1 MATKRRGFE
10 SEQQRDE
17 ALLGLSPYESNYAPA
32 ADTTAAPTK
41 RSRGE
46 VFTDLAS
53 GAAKGIIGGVQDLA
67 TGVGML
73 VPGVEDNPETGWLD
87 ESANTAKNWL
97 QGQKSE
103 LVRSKEAE
111 LSRLIQDDNAT
122 VTDVLGYLA
131 NNKSDL
137 AAQMV
142 IESLGSMA
150 IGVGGTGAMMKLKA
164 VADFAKLGKMRAA
177 AVGAIPE
184 GLQSAGNVYAESGGN
199 LEAGLAGGAFTALAG
214 AVTPGNVMGA
224 AARKFAGKA
233 AGETVEG
240 TIEDVAG
247 RSIVGRTLGEAS
259 LRGAAA
265 RTGAAVVAETGQE
278 LLQEGG
284 EAAATQW
291 GKTGE
296 IDWQEV
302 GKQAAVGAALGGVM
316 GGGMHPLVGEGA
328 VGTRAAIEAE
338 RQRILQGRAAAA
350 TQAAAAD
357 PTNPTLETAA
367 DSARA
372 SAIGASTTPLERG
385 ILAENAATVAA
396 QTTMAAPDSDSAIDA
411 FQQGQQTSST
421 LRTGATVAEAAQQQA
436 TEQVAPLVQG
446 TYDPER
452 AEREGVTP
460 GTVTGAAEP
469 IASEETA
476 PLAAGTGSPLP
487 TIEPDLV
494 PARTLRFMGANTILQ
509 RLSEIP
515 PTPITAAQARSN
527 ALPQSVTLNDAI
539 RAVAEFDPATQ
550 TATSIAPFVELLHGA
565 QRPSQISET
574 VWNAFVR
581 DAQTETGVRIPL
593 PINEIVGR
601 TVMDTLNTIANRG
614 SRPGRILAN
623 VLRGANNPFL
633 NTVVRP
639 FTQEEINRRPD
650 ARGMVTSRG
659 AQIGDFAMNPR
670 PGRST
675 ESAFLHETVHALT
688 LSWLNTV
695 PSTDPLYQE
704 LKELMDRVRTE
715 ADIRGIEHYG
725 THPGGNERAR
735 MAEFMAEAFTRPPFQ
750 NFLDSIQVESG
761 RTGWDSFVEWVARL
775 IGQTTG
781 RPVTAPQVNALD
793 LALRLTQDA
802 MDRSGQIARNNNIP
816 PAPATAPVVEPTAAA
831 TPADP
836 VAAARQ
842 AYIDHFAQPGRMHE
856 GNPEAAARAADQLAS
871 DPERINDIANMELSG
886 NSGDLIGRVDDVT
899 IEYARAL
906 RDAAPATPVPAA
918 PSALDAARAALV
930 DYYSSPTGTY
940 PGDRAEAERAVERL
954 AARGTETLERVVSTP
969 GSTPQAIRDYAQAV
983 LATRPQRTPEERELE
998 EAIEGARNVGLVQAA
1013 IDRMQTLTDS
1023 ELRVELR
1030 QASRSPEGREL
1041 ARAILAS
1048 RGEVVRSRERQR
1060 TMETL
1065 LREAE
1070 SGFITYA
1077 RSRGVSDQRALD
1089 AIRDSKAKPTEDLR
1103 RITETTTVP
1112 LPEREFANAILRI
1125 RGEPITVLEPTT
1137 TPPSA
1142 GAAPT
1147 LTTPSN
1153 QNLTP
1158 AQRGAITRAR
1168 NAARQA
1174 AEERLAAN
1182 TDAAD
1187 LINYINSWTE
1197 STRVLGRSTAFK
1209 KGVIR
1214 LMRAIGTDEAR
1225 QYLINHINAVSSG
1238 QVAPA
1243 PPPAPTAPRSST
1255 PTISTPTP
1263 VTRQNTGD
1271 IIPMLPPSNIE
1282 PGTTGLPAG
1291 ETLPVPGSAPMTLMD
1306 AAAAVSRAERNL
1318 STITPG
1324 RHPDTGATLDVAALY
1339 AMPESD
1345 LRALEPRVSGM
1356 TNTNALARAILN
1368 QYAVERG
1375 EAVPFPQTN
1384 VPPMLGSNTTE
1395 RTARGLSH
1403 TFAGRDQYRQPLPAT
1418 PNSPPRPE
1426 LNFSTRLEQDKAA
1439 GILDQIGA
1447 FWQRVMSDP
1456 DQWQITPGEIE
1467 LGDLR
1472 QRVRSSS
1479 LNADVMN
1486 ELKRRYNETFVRKAR
1501 EWAAA
1506 NGQPDPGSFEVIRS
1520 LSPNSGSYWATIV
1533 THGVGRHPSGNPYLI
1548 NDPNRTGTGSL
1559 GASNTTTELANA
1571 PGSSDIAYRISAD
1584 LSYLKG
1590 SPVNVASSLLTN
1602 NNVRRQWQSL
1612 AATLRLTGDTLSAA
1626 SNASISAQGMPSA
1639 AYRALTHTQKVGANA
1654 LRMAH
1659 NAFVERNY
1667 ASERSNARA
1676 FSNLMINPDG
1686 VTFTAVYDPERS
1698 GGFPRGSVVTM
1709 EQLEQRIGMLDA
1721 HVQDEQGGLGKSS
1734 LVLAI
1739 ITNTMATS
1747 LESNNT
1753 ASNTIPAELESAAQ
1767 AAGESFDGYFFS
1779 QDDAVSQDIQDVM
1792 GQLAEPGLTGPERG
1806 ELNAR
1811 LRDLQAQR
1819 VEARDAE
1826 DGPVDM
1832 AEVERMQGEL
1842 TRMDQIGAGATIDVD
1857 GVARPLLNSEGRQIH
1872 PTREGVRNFWRWFGD
1887 SKVVDALGRPLVAY
1901 TGTSKDKDFDKFNIP
1916 KNGTWFSSD
1925 PKVASDYAKDND
1937 SQGYTQDGWN
1947 LIPKNT
1953 ASRVIPV
1960 YLRIE
1965 NFYKMTDAD
1974 YAAINVSNYKK
1985 AQGAFFDNLRAKG
1998 YDGID
2003 FGGGTYVVLKEARQI
2018 KSATGNTGAFDPN
2031 ETRIN
2036 FSYDTVPSNPTV
2048 AASPAAQ
2055 IAGTTQPVAPANP
2068 NEIRI
2073 APGRGLSA
2081 FERLTNWIRKALQDK
2096 HITLKR
2102 ILSAINDLTAYE
2114 AIDTFDSKRQASFE
2128 RLVREPMAN
2137 IENEL
2142 REGNINRAEFETYLK
2157 MRHAREYN
2165 EHTARIS
2172 PLQIARNNEI
2182 TGFDHETRPGSGI
2195 KSSAADDYMAQ
2206 EHSEAMLKAARAYDQ
2221 MIRSLQDFA
2230 VETGLESRQTVD
2242 MWNEMFPNYTPFQRD
2257 LDLYETDAG
2266 GTGSGF
2272 SVREGISKRAMGA
2285 DQEILPPMVSTLQL
2299 ASRIVD
2305 RGEKA
2310 RIGQTM
2316 LSTMMRNTPMF
2327 RTKSGEYRPMFKVDT
2342 MPNART
2348 VERVRVYNVLDP
2360 SGNPIL
2366 NGAGVPLEFYNGSD
2380 ARAYAANVNRGA
2392 RTSQAT
2398 GQQPHTVRDTG
2409 FQNRAVMRH
2418 NPAYINRD
2426 NVLVIPVNGENHV
2439 LVADEQSEEAIDIIS
2454 NMKNLDDA
2462 QLNALLKVANVFS
2475 RWVVGTATGYNPMF
2489 APINFLRDIQSSA
2502 VNINSAGVPGWTKAD
2517 SLALMKD
2524 STKAVPGLLKYLWSK
2539 QRAMYSNELSS
2550 AIKPEPDSMAEW
2562 MERAKAA
2569 GGLTGIRES
2578 FRTYD
2583 DAVRSVQ
2590 HLFGEDILESVDPRQ
2605 RQDILERGIGR
2616 GKRLADS
2623 FDRMLEGGA
2632 RNAAGKAVGTVAQGI
2647 SNLNSAFELA
2657 TRTAAFKAAYEKHMD
2672 AGATPT
2678 EAARRAALVSKNV
2691 SVNFNRRGTSS
2702 ASMNALFPFFN
2713 AAMQGSARLA
2723 ELLFEKQNIRNAQ
2736 GEVEQKTR
2744 LTPAGKKVLAALP
2757 ALGALQAL
2765 LLAAAGYEDDQ
2776 PPEHVKDRNFVI
2788 PMLDGGYL
2796 TVPMPLGL
2804 NAVFNMGRN
2813 GMEGI
2818 LNPDKAGEKI
2828 VNVLTQPISAF
2839 NPLGSTP
2846 NTLLNIMPAILDTP
2860 VALLMNK
2867 DAFDRQIFKQDRDP
2881 RRPTPGFTRHKEGTS
2896 QASIGIAEAINTLT
2910 GGNDYRP
2917 GFFSPT
2923 GDQIE
2928 YVFGQMTGGIGR
2940 EVGKAAQFGYE
2951 SVAAPELSADR
2962 PWYKVPLA
2970 GKFVGDINSSAAVR
2984 DKLYNVSA
2992 DINVK
2997 HAEYKGLLEDKKR
3010 EEAAQFLK
3018 ENPEVKMRD
3027 KVEAYFNAES
3037 KGRKERNEAK
3047 REGENAKVVEIN
3059 TRLREKGQRL
3069 LDEIEQV
3076 RAGAR

>member
-17 ALLGLSPYESNYAPA
+17 ALLSLSPYESSYAPA
-32 ADTTAAPTK
+32 ADTTATPTK
-41 RSRGE
+41 RTRGE
-46 VFTDLAS
+46 VFTDIAS

-73 VPGVEDNPETGWLD
+73 IPGVEDNPETGWLD
-87 ESANTAKNWL
+87 ESANAAKNWL

-150 IGVGGTGAMMKLKA
+150 IGIGGTGAMMKLKA

-316 GGGMHPLVGEGA
+316 GGGMHPIVGESG

-338 RQRILQGRAAAA
+338 RQRILQGRAAQA

-385 ILAENAATVAA
+385 ILADNAATVAA

-436 TEQVAPLVQG
+436 TEQITPLVQG

-539 RAVAEFDPATQ
+539 RTVAEFDPATQ

-593 PINEIVGR
+593 PINEIAGR

-639 FTQEEINRRPD
+639 FTQEEINRHPD

-816 PAPATAPVVEPTAAA
+816 PAPATEPVVEPTAAA

-856 GNPEAAARAADQLAS
+856 GNPAAAARAADRLAS

-906 RDAAPATPVPAA
+906 RDAAPATPAPA
-918 PSALDAARAALV
+918 
-930 DYYSSPTGTY
+930 
-940 PGDRAEAERAVERL
+940 
-954 AARGTETLERVVSTP
+954 TP
-969 GSTPQAIRDYAQAV
+969 
-983 LATRPQRTPEERELE
+983 
-998 EAIEGARNVGLVQAA
+998 
-1013 IDRMQTLTDS
+1013 
-1023 ELRVELR
+1023 
-1030 QASRSPEGREL
+1030 
-1041 ARAILAS
+1041 
-1048 RGEVVRSRERQR
+1048 
-1060 TMETL
+1060 
-1065 LREAE
+1065 
-1070 SGFITYA
+1070 
-1077 RSRGVSDQRALD
+1077 
-1089 AIRDSKAKPTEDLR
+1089 
-1103 RITETTTVP
+1103 
-1112 LPEREFANAILRI
+1112 
-1125 RGEPITVLEPTT
+1125 
-1137 TPPSA
+1137 
-1142 GAAPT
+1142 APT

-1158 AQRGAITRAR
+1158 AQRGAITRTR
-1168 NAARQA
+1168 NAARRA
-1174 AEERLAAN
+1174 IEERLAAN

-1197 STRVLGRSTAFK
+1197 STRVLARSTAFK

-1271 IIPMLPPSNIE
+1271 IIPMLPPRDIE

-1291 ETLPVPGSAPMTLMD
+1291 ETLPVPGSAPMTLVD

-1472 QRVRSSS
+1472 QRVRSGS

-1548 NDPNRTGTGSL
+1548 NDPNRTGTGNL

-1571 PGSSDIAYRISAD
+1571 PGSGDIAYRISAD

-1590 SPVNVASSLLTN
+1590 SPVNVATSLLTN

-1626 SNASISAQGMPSA
+1626 SHASISAQGMPSA

-1667 ASERSNARA
+1667 AGERSNARA

-1709 EQLEQRIGMLDA
+1709 EQLEERIGMLDA

-1739 ITNTMATS
+1739 ITNTIATS

-1779 QDDAVSQDIQDVM
+1779 QDDAVLNDLESDTNRAVSRAIDRAVQREVGADIPPAKRESAMLTLGRLRRQLEAGRITEEQFVSRAEDLHNRMMERAADRRYAATPPRARGADFIRQKLLEARRQGRIDPKLVDITEWLIQQNPALVDDLGISIRTPGEGQRGTAGQYMPLPRIMRLFSDQARDTTAVHEILHHAERLMPEDIRQAIRTEFENRFVNAFKLARDTDDKPMLEYLNNVMDYNASGSRRHLERAQELLLSGKIPADSYELFNASEFWAVNGSRLLQDRYRANGAFARAKQWLKEFVQHIKSALGLRSDHPIIAALNDMLENRGGQIDPNASMLTTTDTYSDINEEIEDVM
-1792 GQLAEPGLTGPERG
+1792 DQLAEPGLTGPERG

-1842 TRMDQIGAGATIDVD
+1842 TRMDQIGA
-1857 GVARPLLNSEGRQIH
+1857 EY
-1872 PTREGVRNFWRWFGD
+1872 EEF
-1887 SKVVDALGRPLVAY
+1887 
-1901 TGTSKDKDFDKFNIP
+1901 
-1916 KNGTWFSSD
+1916 
-1925 PKVASDYAKDND
+1925 AK
-1937 SQGYTQDGWN
+1937 Q
-1947 LIPKNT
+1947 
-1953 ASRVIPV
+1953 V
-1960 YLRIE
+1960 
-1965 NFYKMTDAD
+1965 
-1974 YAAINVSNYKK
+1974 
-1985 AQGAFFDNLRAKG
+1985 
-1998 YDGID
+1998 
-2003 FGGGTYVVLKEARQI
+2003 
-2018 KSATGNTGAFDPN
+2018 
-2031 ETRIN
+2031 N
-2036 FSYDTVPSNPTV
+2036 FSHDTVPSNPTV

-2142 REGNINRAEFETYLK
+2142 REGNISRAEFETYLK

-2195 KSSAADDYMAQ
+2195 RSSEADAYMAQ

-2230 VETGLESRQTVD
+2230 VETGQESRQMVD

-2257 LDLYETDAG
+2257 LDLYETDAA

-2272 SVREGISKRAMGA
+2272 SVRKGISKRAMGA

-2299 ASRIVD
+2299 ASWIVD

-2316 LSTMMRNTPMF
+2316 LSTLVRNIPMF

-2342 MPNART
+2342 MPNARM

-2439 LVADEQSEEAIDIIS
+2439 IVADEQSEEAIDIIS

-2550 AIKPEPDSMAEW
+2550 AIKPEPDSMADW

-2605 RQDILERGIGR
+2605 RQDILERGISR

-2657 TRTAAFKAAYEKHMD
+2657 TRTAAFKAAYEKYMD

-2723 ELLFEKQNIRNAQ
+2723 ELLFEKQNVRNAQ

-2796 TVPMPLGL
+2796 MVPMPLGL

-2846 NTLLNIMPAILDTP
+2846 NTLLNITPAILDTP